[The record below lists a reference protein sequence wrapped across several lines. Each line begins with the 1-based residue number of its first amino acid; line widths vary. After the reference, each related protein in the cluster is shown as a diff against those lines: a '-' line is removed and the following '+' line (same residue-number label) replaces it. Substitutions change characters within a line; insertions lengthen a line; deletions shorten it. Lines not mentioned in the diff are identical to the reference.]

1 MKHPADNLTVEL
13 PGLVQAKKR
22 GRPASGNAM
31 TAAERMRRYR
41 EGLKDSQPNEDTAYI
56 TLKAMFMNLERFK
69 DAEAYYQIKGAITA
83 LNWSNMIKDD
93 QAERAKEWAFC
104 IWGQNN
110 FKR

>member
-13 PGLVQAKKR
+13 PGFVQAKKR

-41 EGLKDSQPNEDTAYI
+41 EGLKASTPNEEAVST
-56 TLKAMFMNLERFK
+56 TLKSMFTTLDRFK

-83 LNWSNMIKDD
+83 LNWSNIIKDD
-93 QAERAKEWAFC
+93 QADRAKEWAYC
-104 IWGQNN
+104 VWKQNN

>member
-1 MKHPADNLTVEL
+1 MKQAADTLAHEL
-13 PGLVQAKKR
+13 PGIPAHKKR

-41 EGLKDSQPNEDTAYI
+41 EGLKASQPNEDTAYS
-56 TLKAMFMNLERFK
+56 TLKAMFMTLERFK

-83 LNWSNMIKDD
+83 LNWSYIIKDD
-93 QAERAKEWAFC
+93 QAERAKEWAYC
-104 IWGQNN
+104 VWQKNN

>member
-1 MKHPADNLTVEL
+1 MKHPADNQTAEL
-13 PGLVQAKKR
+13 PGFVHAKKR

-41 EGLKDSQPNEDTAYI
+41 EGLKASQPNEDTAYT
-56 TLKAMFMNLERFK
+56 TLKSMFITLERFK

-83 LNWSNMIKDD
+83 LNWSNIIKDD
-93 QAERAKEWAFC
+93 QADRAKEWAYC
-104 IWGQNN
+104 VWRQNN